1 MPFQSQPALYSRRM
15 IALRR
20 VLRRRLHPVK
30 LAIVALVFV
39 TFVFFIQWEVGS
51 QNQQEDP
58 WLKEMAV
65 KRDAMLGMVMGA
77 VNNFRDVIPKM
88 QIRAPV
94 RLPDR
99 ADSGSCLPGHY
110 TATELR
116 PALER
121 PPQNP
126 VAPGAAGKA
135 FHTESLSTEEQKEKE
150 RGEEKHCFNL
160 YASDRIS
167 LSRDLGADTRPPEC
181 IEQTFKR
188 CPALPTTSV
197 IIVFHNE
204 AWSTLLRTVYSVLHT
219 SPAILLKEIILVDD
233 ASVDEA
239 LKDKLDEYLKR
250 LSIVQVVR
258 QRERKG
264 LITARL
270 LGASVA
276 TGDTLTFLDAHCECF
291 NGWLEPL
298 LARIADNYTVVVSP
312 DITTIDLNTFE
323 FVKPSPYGQNHNR
336 GNFDWSLSFGWESLP
351 DHEKQRRKDETY
363 PIKTPTF
370 AGGLFSISKEYFYHI
385 GSYDE
390 KMEIWGGEN
399 IEMSFRV
406 WQCGGQLEII
416 PCSIV
421 GHVFRTKSP
430 HTFPKGTQVIARNQ
444 VRLAEVW
451 MDDYKE
457 IFYRRNQ
464 QAAQMAKDRAF
475 GEISERMDLRARLQC
490 KSFSWYLKN
499 VYPEVFMPDLNP
511 LHFGSVKNVGKDS
524 CLDVGEN
531 NEGGKQLIMYPCH
544 GLGGNQYFE
553 FSTRHEIRHNIQ
565 KELCL
570 HGAEGTVKLEDCQYK
585 GRNTFVGAEQKWE
598 LKDNQLFY
606 IPGWNMCLSARHEH
620 PSLALCNPS
629 DMYQLWSFV

>member
-1 MPFQSQPALYSRRM
+1 MT
-15 IALRR
+15 ALRR
-20 VLRRRLHPVK
+20 FLRRRLHPLK
-30 LAIVALVFV
+30 LAVVALLFV
-39 TFVFFIQWEVGS
+39 TFVFLIQWEVGTQS
-51 QNQQEDP
+51 RLKDP
-58 WLKEMAV
+58 WLKELPV
-65 KRDAMLGMVMGA
+65 KRDSMLEVVIGA
-77 VNNFRDVIPKM
+77 VKNFRDTIPKM
-88 QIRAPV
+88 QIKAPV
-94 RLPDR
+94 RLQEKPG
-99 ADSGSCLPGHY
+99 SMSCLPGHY
-110 TATELR
+110 TAAELK
-116 PALER
+116 PVLER
-121 PPQNP
+121 PPQDP
-126 VAPGAAGKA
+126 LAPGAAGKP
-135 FHTESLSTEEQKEKE
+135 FNPSSLSPEEQKEKE
-150 RGEEKHCFNL
+150 KGEEKHCFNL

-167 LSRDLGADTRPPEC
+167 LSRDLGPDTRPPEC

-188 CPALPTTSV
+188 CPPLPTTSV

-233 ASVDEA
+233 ASVDEV
-239 LKDKLDEYLKR
+239 LKDQLDEYLKK
-250 LSIVQVVR
+250 LSIVRVVR

-298 LARIADNYTVVVSP
+298 LARIAQNYTAVVSP
-312 DITTIDLNTFE
+312 DISTIDLNTFE
-323 FVKPSPYGQNHNR
+323 FMKPSPYGQNHNR
-336 GNFDWSLSFGWESLP
+336 GNFDWGLSFGWESLP

-370 AGGLFSISKEYFYHI
+370 AGGLFSISKEYFYQI

-390 KMEIWGGEN
+390 EMEIWGGEN

-406 WQCGGQLEII
+406 WQCGGLLEII
-416 PCSIV
+416 PCSVV

-464 QAAQMAKDRAF
+464 QAAQIAKEETF
-475 GEISERMDLRARLQC
+475 GDISKRKDLRERLQC
-490 KSFSWYLKN
+490 KNFSWYLKN
-499 VYPEVFMPDLNP
+499 IYPEIFMPDLNP
-511 LHFGSVKNVGKDS
+511 LLFGSVKNVGKAS
-524 CLDVGEN
+524 CLDAGEN
-531 NEGGKQLIMYPCH
+531 NEGGKELIMYPCH

-553 FSTRHEIRHNIQ
+553 YSTHREVRHNIQ

-570 HGAEGTVKLEDCQYK
+570 HGAGGVVKLEECQYK

-606 IPGWNMCLSARHEH
+606 FPGGNMCLTAHQDH
-620 PSLALCNPS
+620 PSLARCNPS
-629 DMYQLWSFV
+629 DRYQQWSFI

>member
-1 MPFQSQPALYSRRM
+1 MTALH
-15 IALRR
+15 R
-20 VLRRRLHPVK
+20 VLRRKLHPLTF
-30 LAIVALVFV
+30 LAVALVFV
-39 TFVFFIQWEVGS
+39 TFLFFIQWEVGIQS
-51 QNQQEDP
+51 QQDDP

-65 KRDAMLGMVMGA
+65 KRDTVFGMVMGA
-77 VNNFRDVIPKM
+77 VNNLRDAVPKM
-88 QIRAPV
+88 QIKAPV
-94 RLPDR
+94 RQQGEAGR
-99 ADSGSCLPGHY
+99 ASCLPGHY
-110 TATELR
+110 SAAELR

-121 PPQNP
+121 PSQNP
-126 VAPGAAGKA
+126 FSPGAAGKP
-135 FHTESLSTEEQKEKE
+135 FHTDSLSPEEKNEKD
-150 RGEEKHCFNL
+150 RGEKKHCFNV

-181 IEQTFKR
+181 VAQTFKR
-188 CPALPTTSV
+188 CPPLPTTSV

-233 ASVDEA
+233 ASVDDV
-239 LKDKLDEYLKR
+239 LKDELDAYLKR
-250 LSIVQVVR
+250 LGIVRVVR

-276 TGDTLTFLDAHCECF
+276 TGDTFTFLDAHCECF
-291 NGWLEPL
+291 HGWLEPL
-298 LARIADNYTVVVSP
+298 LARIAENYTAVVSP

-323 FVKPSPYGQNHNR
+323 FIKPSPFGQNHNR
-336 GNFDWSLSFGWESLP
+336 GNFDWALSFGWESLP

-363 PIKTPTF
+363 PIRTPAF
-370 AGGLFSISKEYFYHI
+370 AGGLFSISKDYFYHI

-390 KMEIWGGEN
+390 EMEIWGGEN

-451 MDDYKE
+451 MDEYKE
-457 IFYRRNQ
+457 LFYRRNQ
-464 QAAQMAKDRAF
+464 QAAQIAKDGAF
-475 GEISERMDLRARLQC
+475 GDISKRTDLRERLQC
-490 KSFSWYLKN
+490 KNFSWYLNN

-511 LHFGSVKNVGKDS
+511 VHFGSVKNVGRDS
-524 CLDVGEN
+524 CLDAGES
-531 NEGGKQLIMYPCH
+531 NEGGKPLIMYPCH

-553 FSTRHEIRHNIQ
+553 YSTRHEIRHNIQ

-570 HGAEGTVKLEDCQYK
+570 HGSDAAVSLEDCQYK
-585 GRNTFVGAEQKWE
+585 GRNTFVGAEQKWG
-598 LKDNQLFY
+598 LKDNQLLHL
-606 IPGWNMCLSARHEH
+606 IGWDLCLSARHEH
-620 PSLALCNPS
+620 PSLTHCNPS
-629 DMYQLWSFV
+629 DRYQQWTFI

>member
-1 MPFQSQPALYSRRM
+1 MTY
-15 IALRR
+15 LRR
-20 VLRRRLHPVK
+20 VLRRRLHPLK
-30 LAIVALVFV
+30 LVVVALAFV
-39 TFVFFIQWEVGS
+39 MFLFLIQWEVES
-51 QNQQEDP
+51 QSPQKDP
-58 WLKEMAV
+58 WLKDIKE
-65 KRDAMLGMVMGA
+65 KRDTMLGLMMGA
-77 VNNFRDVIPKM
+77 VNNFRDAMPKM
-88 QIRAPV
+88 QIKAPV
-94 RLPDR
+94 HKRHS
-99 ADSGSCLPGHY
+99 ANSGSCLPGHY
-110 TATELR
+110 TAAELK

-126 VAPGAAGKA
+126 LAPGAAGKP
-135 FHTESLSTEEQKEKE
+135 FHTNDLGAAEQKEKE
-150 RGEEKHCFNL
+150 MGEQKHCFNL

-233 ASVDEA
+233 ASVDDV
-239 LKDKLDEYLKR
+239 LKNQLDEYLKA
-250 LSIVQVVR
+250 LIIVRVVR
-258 QRERKG
+258 QVERKG
-264 LITARL
+264 LISARL

-298 LARIADNYTVVVSP
+298 LARIAQNSTAVVSP
-312 DITTIDLNTFE
+312 DISTIDLNTFE
-323 FVKPSPYGQNHNR
+323 FMKPSPYGQNHNR
-336 GNFDWSLSFGWESLP
+336 GNFDWGLSFGWESIP
-351 DHEKQRRKDETY
+351 DHEKNRREHETD

-390 KMEIWGGEN
+390 EMEIWGGEN

-406 WQCGGQLEII
+406 WQCGGLLEII
-416 PCSIV
+416 PCSVV

-430 HTFPKGTQVIARNQ
+430 HTFPKGTQVITRNQ

-451 MDDYKE
+451 MDEYKE

-464 QAAQMAKDRAF
+464 QARKMAKEQTF
-475 GEISERMDLRARLQC
+475 GDISKRINLRERLQC

-499 VYPEVFMPDLNP
+499 IYPEVYVPDMNP
-511 LHFGSVKNVGKDS
+511 LRFGAVKNVAKDS
-524 CLDVGEN
+524 CLDAGEN
-531 NEGGKQLIMYPCH
+531 NDGGKQLIMYPCH

-553 FSTRHEIRHNIQ
+553 FSTHHEIRHNIQ

-570 HGAEGTVKLEDCQYK
+570 HGTEGAVKLEACQYK
-585 GRNTFVGAEQKWE
+585 GMNTVVGVQQKWQ
-598 LKDNQLFY
+598 LTDNQLY
-606 IPGWNMCLSARHEH
+606 LPALNMCLSARFEH
-620 PSLALCNPS
+620 PALAPCDPS
-629 DMYQLWSFV
+629 DRYQLWSFI

>member
-1 MPFQSQPALYSRRM
+1 MT
-15 IALRR
+15 ALRR
-20 VLRRRLHPVK
+20 LLRRRLNPLK
-30 LAIVALVFV
+30 LVIVALIFV
-39 TFVFFIQWEVGS
+39 TFVFLIQREVGT
-51 QNQQEDP
+51 QQEDP
-58 WLKEMAV
+58 WLKDTAV
-65 KRDAMLGMVMGA
+65 KRDSMLDMVMGA
-77 VNNFRDVIPKM
+77 VNNLKDAIPKM
-88 QIRAPV
+88 QIKAPV
-94 RLPDR
+94 RIQ
-99 ADSGSCLPGHY
+99 DSGGSSSCLPGHY
-110 TATELR
+110 TAAELR

-126 VAPGAAGKA
+126 LAPGADGKPYY
-135 FHTESLSTEEQKEKE
+135 TDSLSPEEQKEKE

-160 YASDRIS
+160 FASDRIS
-167 LSRDLGADTRPPEC
+167 LSRNLGADTRPPEC

-188 CPALPTTSV
+188 CPLLPTTSV

-204 AWSTLLRTVYSVLHT
+204 AWSTLLRTVYSVLHS

-233 ASVDEA
+233 ASVDDV
-239 LKDKLDEYLKR
+239 LKENLDEYLKP
-250 LSIVQVVR
+250 LNIVRVVR

-291 NGWLEPL
+291 HGWLEPL
-298 LARIADNYTVVVSP
+298 LARIAENYTAVVSP

-323 FVKPSPYGQNHNR
+323 FVKPSPYGQNHNQ
-336 GNFDWSLSFGWESLP
+336 GNFDWGLTFGWEALP
-351 DHEKQRRKDETY
+351 DHEKKRRKDETY

-390 KMEIWGGEN
+390 QMEIWGGEN

-406 WQCGGQLEII
+406 WQCGGQLEIL

-464 QAAQMAKDRAF
+464 QAAQIARDKAF
-475 GEISERMDLRARLQC
+475 GDVSKRMALREQLQC
-490 KSFSWYLKN
+490 KSFSWYLTN
-499 VYPEVFMPDLNP
+499 IYPEIFMPDLNP
-511 LHFGSVKNVGKDS
+511 LQFGSIKNLGRDS
-524 CLDVGEN
+524 CLDAGEN
-531 NEGGKQLIMYPCH
+531 NEGGKQPIMYPCH

-553 FSTRHEIRHNIQ
+553 YSTHHDIRHNVQ

-570 HGAEGTVKLEDCQYK
+570 HAMDGAVKLEECQYK
-585 GRNTFVGAEQKWE
+585 SKSTAVGVEQKWE
-598 LKDNQLFY
+598 LKDNKLFY
-606 IPGWNMCLSARHEH
+606 LPARHMCLSARHEI
-620 PSLALCNPS
+620 PSVTLCNPS
-629 DMYQLWSFV
+629 DRFQHWTFV

>member
-1 MPFQSQPALYSRRM
+1 LMTPLQ
-15 IALRR
+15 
-20 VLRRRLHPVK
+20 VLRRKLHPLTF
-30 LAIVALVFV
+30 LAVALVFV
-39 TFVFFIQWEVGS
+39 TFLFFIQWEVGIQS
-51 QNQQEDP
+51 QQDDP

-65 KRDAMLGMVMGA
+65 KRDTVFGMVMGA
-77 VNNFRDVIPKM
+77 VNNLRDAVPKM
-88 QIRAPV
+88 QIKAPV
-94 RLPDR
+94 RQQGEAGR
-99 ADSGSCLPGHY
+99 ASCLPGHY
-110 TATELR
+110 SAAELR

-121 PPQNP
+121 PSQNP
-126 VAPGAAGKA
+126 FSPGAAGKP
-135 FHTESLSTEEQKEKE
+135 FHTDSLSPEEKNEKD
-150 RGEEKHCFNL
+150 RGEKKHCFNV

-181 IEQTFKR
+181 VAQTFKR
-188 CPALPTTSV
+188 CPPLPTTSV

-233 ASVDEA
+233 ASVDDV
-239 LKDKLDEYLKR
+239 LKDELDEYLKR
-250 LSIVQVVR
+250 LGIVRVVR

-291 NGWLEPL
+291 HGWLEPL
-298 LARIADNYTVVVSP
+298 LARIAENYTAVVSP

-323 FVKPSPYGQNHNR
+323 FIKPSPFGQNHNR
-336 GNFDWSLSFGWESLP
+336 GNFDWALSFGWESLP

-363 PIKTPTF
+363 PIRTPAF
-370 AGGLFSISKEYFYHI
+370 AGGLFSISKGYFYHI

-390 KMEIWGGEN
+390 EMEIWGGEN

-451 MDDYKE
+451 MDEYKE
-457 IFYRRNQ
+457 LFYRRNQ
-464 QAAQMAKDRAF
+464 QAAQIAKDVTF
-475 GEISERMDLRARLQC
+475 GDISKRTDLRERLQC
-490 KSFSWYLKN
+490 KNFSWYLNN

-511 LHFGSVKNVGKDS
+511 VHFGSVKNVGRDS
-524 CLDVGEN
+524 CLDAGES
-531 NEGGKQLIMYPCH
+531 NEGGKPLIMYPCH

-553 FSTRHEIRHNIQ
+553 YSTRHEIRHNIQ

-570 HGAEGTVKLEDCQYK
+570 HGSDAAVSLEDCQYK
-585 GRNTFVGAEQKWE
+585 GRNTFVGAEQKWG
-598 LKDNQLFY
+598 LKDNQLLHL
-606 IPGWNMCLSARHEH
+606 IGWNLCLSARHEH
-620 PSLALCNPS
+620 PSLTHCNPS
-629 DMYQLWSFV
+629 DKYQHWTFI